1 MLFLLL
7 GYHLWEEILLGA
19 GQLPRNFFTTVNITV
34 CITIC
39 YNSMGG
45 SRGGGGGGGMVDLL
59 ICGAGHIV
67 IAKAVHLGSP
77 GK

>member
-34 CITIC
+34 CILQSSTILTFA
-39 YNSMGG
+39 
-45 SRGGGGGGGMVDLL
+45 MVML
-59 ICGAGHIV
+59 
-67 IAKAVHLGSP
+67 
-77 GK
+77 